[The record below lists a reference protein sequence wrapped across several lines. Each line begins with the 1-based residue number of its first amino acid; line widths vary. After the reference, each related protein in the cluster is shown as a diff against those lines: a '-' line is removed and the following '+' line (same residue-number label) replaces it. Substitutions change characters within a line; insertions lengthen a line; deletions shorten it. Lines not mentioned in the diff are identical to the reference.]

1 MSQTEAVRAGTTATA
16 TRTGG
21 EARRGPGNG
30 RSLRGNPVLT
40 LLAVALGVMMV
51 ALDGTI
57 VAVANPAI
65 QAHLGASLADIQ
77 WVTNG
82 YLLALAVSL
91 IAMGKIGDR
100 FGHKKVFLTGIVGFA
115 ATSAAVGLSG
125 AIAGS
130 IGLVIAFRVAQGG
143 FGAMLQPTALALLRK
158 NFPAEKLNAAL
169 GIWGAVIG
177 ASTAAGPI
185 VGGLLV
191 QHVNWEACFYINV
204 PVGVI
209 ALAMGALVLR
219 ETDSSRAARSFDIPG
234 IVLLSGAL
242 FALVWALI
250 KGADYGWGSTRTL
263 AFLGAAAV
271 AGLLF
276 VWRES
281 RAAEP
286 LLPLRLF
293 RSVPLSAGVV
303 LVLMLMFSLFGAMFF
318 MTFFLENVH
327 GLGAVD
333 AGVRLLP
340 LTGMLIVASPIS
352 GTLITR
358 FGPRIPLVAG
368 MLLAAVALFGLS
380 RIGLTSSLND
390 TIIWFALLG
399 LGLSPVM
406 VGATDVIVGNASVR
420 LAGVAGGLQ
429 STAMQVG
436 GTIGTA
442 VLGAIMSAHVA
453 SVLPARWAAAQLPSL
468 TPAQLAEVTSA
479 TTVGAAPAG
488 HGMPAQ
494 VAELMTNVIHTT
506 FISGMNAAFLVA
518 SVVALAGAAIALLT
532 RRGRAVEGGPVI

>member
-1 MSQTEAVRAGTTATA
+1 VSQTQAAAAVRTGRGVDTTA
-16 TRTGG
+16 RRPGG
-21 EARRGPGNG
+21 
-30 RSLRGNPVLT
+30 LRGNPALT

-57 VAVANPAI
+57 VAVANPSI
-65 QAHLGASLADIQ
+65 QAHLGASLAGIQ

-82 YLLALAVSL
+82 YLLALAVAL
-91 IAMGKIGDR
+91 ITMGKIGDR

-130 IGLVIAFRVAQGG
+130 IGLVIAFRVAQGV

-191 QHVNWEACFYINV
+191 QHVNWEACFYINI
-204 PVGVI
+204 PVGLI
-209 ALAMGALVLR
+209 ALAMGWLVLR
-219 ETDSSRAARSFDIPG
+219 ETDQSPAARSFDIPG
-234 IVLLSGAL
+234 IALLSGAL

-250 KGADYGWGSTRTL
+250 KGADYGWASGRTVG
-263 AFLGAAAV
+263 FFAAAV
-271 AGLLF
+271 AALVLF
-276 VWRES
+276 VIRES
-281 RAAEP
+281 RTEEP

-303 LVLMLMFSLFGAMFF
+303 LVLMLMFALFGAMFF

-327 GLGAVD
+327 GLGAID
-333 AGVRLLP
+333 TGVRLLP

-352 GTLITR
+352 GALINR
-358 FGPRIPLVAG
+358 LGPRIPLVGG

-380 RIGLTSSLND
+380 RIGIGSGLND
-390 TIIWFALLG
+390 TIAWFALLG

-406 VGATDVIVGNASVR
+406 VGATDVIVGNASVQ

-442 VLGAIMSAHVA
+442 VLGAIMSARVG
-453 SVLPARWAAAQLPSL
+453 SLLPARWAAAHLPSL
-468 TPAQLAEVTSA
+468 TPAQLAEVKSA
-479 TTVGAAPAG
+479 TTVGAAPVP
-488 HGMPAQ
+488 HGTPAQ
-494 VAELMTNVIHTT
+494 LADLIGHVTHAT
-506 FISGMNAAFLVA
+506 FISGMNAAFGVA
-518 SVVALAGAAIALLT
+518 SAVALAGAVIALLA
-532 RRGRAVEGGPVI
+532 RRGHAVEGAAVI

>member
-130 IGLVIAFRVAQGG
+130 IALVIAFRVAQGV

-191 QHVNWEACFYINV
+191 QHVSWEACFYINV
-204 PVGVI
+204 PVGLI

-219 ETDSSRAARSFDIPG
+219 ETDPGSARSFDIPG

-352 GTLITR
+352 GALITR
-358 FGPRIPLVAG
+358 FGPRLPLVAG

-380 RIGLTSSLND
+380 RIGLASSLND

-406 VGATDVIVGNASVR
+406 VGATDVIVGNASVQ

-453 SVLPARWAAAQLPSL
+453 SVLPARWAAAHLPSL
-468 TPAQLAEVTSA
+468 TPAQLAGVKSL
-479 TTVGAAPAG
+479 TTVGAAPVG

-494 VAELMTNVIHTT
+494 VADLVTNVVHTT
-506 FISGMNAAFLVA
+506 FISGMNAAFMVA
-518 SVVALAGAAIALLT
+518 SVVALAGAAVALLT
-532 RRGRAVEGGPVI
+532 RRGRAVEGAAVI